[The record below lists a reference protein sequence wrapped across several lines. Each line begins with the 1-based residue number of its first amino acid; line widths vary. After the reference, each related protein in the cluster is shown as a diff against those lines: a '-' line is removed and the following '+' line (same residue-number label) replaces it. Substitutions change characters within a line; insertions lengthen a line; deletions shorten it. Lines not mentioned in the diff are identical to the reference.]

1 MGQGNK
7 KRKPGR
13 YANGALISSAK
24 ARMQTDEAKTIRQNA
39 DNLRNALKRRGI
51 RKPGPNY
58 EAGHNAHGPGEH
70 GWESVPKNRAVETKN
85 KNKNT
90 NKRNKLKIV
99 HHHV

>member
-24 ARMQTDEAKTIRQNA
+24 ARMQTKEAKTIRRNA
-39 DNLRNALKRRGI
+39 DNLRNALNRRGI
-51 RKPGPNY
+51 KKPGPDY
-58 EAGHNAHGPGEH
+58 EAGHNANGSGKH
-70 GWESVPKNRAVETKN
+70 GWEKIAKNRAVETKN
-85 KNKNT
+85 K